1 MTPNTHSR
9 FKSLFDKGAW
19 LLMLPAALL
28 LFFIDPAMLLTIL
41 QWLLVGLVI
50 AGVTI
55 IVSRIMFPQV
65 SMPWLVAEIAKGNLA
80 AGVTAAALILFV
92 GLVFLGLVLWA
103 KA

>member
-1 MTPNTHSR
+1 MTPNTHTR
-9 FKSLFDKGAW
+9 FKSLFDQGAW
-19 LLMLPAALL
+19 LLMLPAAAL
-28 LFFIDPAMLLTIL
+28 LFLIDPAMLLTIG

-50 AGVTI
+50 AGLTI
-55 IVSRIMFPQV
+55 IVTRIMFPQV

-92 GLVFLGLVLWA
+92 GIIFLGLVLWA

>member
-1 MTPNTHSR
+1 MTPNTHAR
-9 FKSLFDKGAW
+9 FKSLLDKGAW

-50 AGVTI
+50 AGMTI

-65 SMPWLVAEIAKGNLA
+65 NMAWLVGEIAKGNAA
-80 AGVTAAALILFV
+80 AGLTAAALILFV
-92 GLVFLGLVLWA
+92 GIIFLGLVLWA